1 MVSPYVPVA
10 LSMIGVISAFLSL
23 ATSWITITVT
33 QKGKEIDTLSDFFK
47 DGGFTSLTSEVG
59 QELFGA
65 PAVLGLLCVAITA
78 HVGATGTG
86 FFAAKSPESGKFWNV
101 AIAEG
106 VAAVCLAI
114 AGVLWV
120 ANIRANFD
128 LFELA
133 LEQVATQADASVQKF
148 LETVEVEIL
157 FVSAG
162 QGFGMTSF
170 LFAVAAA
177 ITALMV
183 HRANKNGSMQL
194 QAWGPASDEAKLSWG
209 GPVVAQPPYGQ
220 PQQQMQQMPQM
231 PQMQMQQQ
239 NPQMQMQQQ
248 NPQWQTQMPQ
258 QQRPWA

>member
-23 ATSWITITVT
+23 ATSWIAITVT
-33 QKGKEIDTLSDFFK
+33 QKGKEIDTLSDFFE

-59 QELFGA
+59 QELSGA
-65 PAVLGLLCVAITA
+65 PAVLGLLCVAVTA
-78 HVGATGTG
+78 HVGATGMG

-114 AGVLWV
+114 AGILWV

-128 LFELA
+128 LFELVMD
-133 LEQVATQADASVQKF
+133 EVVAQADASLQKF
-148 LETVEVEIL
+148 IATLEVEIL

-194 QAWGPASDEAKLSWG
+194 QAWGPASDGAKLSWG
-209 GPVVAQPPYGQ
+209 GPVVAQPPYRQ
-220 PQQQMQQMPQM
+220 PHQMQQMPQM
-231 PQMQMQQQ
+231 QQIQMQQQ